1 MLTKSDLSQIKTVV
15 RETIH
20 PEIKALDTEIKTLK
34 KGMATKDDLKGMAT
48 KDDLKNLETSLMER
62 IDEAQME
69 IIATVDKHKADKSDV
84 DNLEKRVERLEDN
97 AGLPPYP
104 TQ

>member
-1 MLTKSDLSQIKTVV
+1 MATKDDL
-15 RETIH
+15 
-20 PEIKALDTEIKTLK
+20 